1 MILAGYTVDVLSYA
15 PSYEAGIAWKTVGN
29 TLHAS
34 DDGPMADHY
43 STSLVLS
50 ADAGTIRALYGT
62 LIGCTAEE
70 VGLSDCPPIW
80 GPMVDGASITRA
92 RLASVAPPVHQAK
105 DVCTLEVKL
114 WGSFSGSLIPER
126 LGLDLDR
133 LLVSNITRDLHQGQ
147 VLSACEIGSQ
157 GANLRTH
164 TRTAQLTLTGTR
176 ADLGPMLAQLIGAT
190 RTAQLTIN
198 TKGDLWLFT
207 SYSSSATCCCIAIAG
222 LGPLD
227 KASYRW
233 EVSLTLAQV

>member
-15 PSYEAGIAWKTVGN
+15 PTFESSITWKTVGSVI
-29 TLHAS
+29 HAS
-34 DDGPMADHY
+34 DDGTAADHY
-43 STSLVLS
+43 SSVLVLS
-50 ADAGTIRALYGT
+50 ADAGTIRALYGA

-80 GPMVDGASITRA
+80 GPMVDEASITRA

-126 LGLDLDR
+126 QGLDLDR
-133 LLVSNITRDLHQGQ
+133 LLVSSITRDLHQGQ

-176 ADLGPMLAQLIGAT
+176 DALGPMLAQLIGAT
-190 RTAQLTIN
+190 RAAPLTIN

-207 SYSSSATCCCIAIAG
+207 SYSTVAHCCCIAIAG
-222 LGPLD
+222 LRPLD

-233 EVSLTLAQV
+233 ETTLTLAQV